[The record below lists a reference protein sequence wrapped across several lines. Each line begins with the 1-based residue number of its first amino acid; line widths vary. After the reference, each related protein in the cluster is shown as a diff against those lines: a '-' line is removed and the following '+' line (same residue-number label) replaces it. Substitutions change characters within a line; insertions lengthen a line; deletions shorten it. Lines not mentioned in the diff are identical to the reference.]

1 MPDKGRTLP
10 ADPCLWGSEQW
21 HYVPHRCLERCGPW
35 RGSQGCDHHWTWCGC
50 HTFLQSISHI
60 LGFKT
65 CLFYSY
71 FTIHQQHIKKKIRLL
86 TNNIHVHIHFIRLD
100 NTLFILLKQR
110 SDRTPYLPPWLCS
123 WHRGS
128 RGAFPRAWWGHR
140 RDPLQQ
146 RSVHPRRPHG
156 CRYWRHLQNGNMA
169 LKRGVRG

>member
-50 HTFLQSISHI
+50 HTFLQSISHF

-71 FTIHQQHIKKKIRLL
+71 FTIHQQHIFKKIRLL
-86 TNNIHVHIHFIRLD
+86 TNNIHVHIHFFRLD
-100 NTLFILLKQR
+100 NTLFIL
-110 SDRTPYLPPWLCS
+110 W
-123 WHRGS
+123 S
-128 RGAFPRAWWGHR
+128 RDLIERLTCHLDLVAYTEEAVGPFLELDEGIGGTLYSNAQFTRAGLTGV
-140 RDPLQQ
+140 DIEDI
-146 RSVHPRRPHG
+146 
-156 CRYWRHLQNGNMA
+156 YKTATWR
-169 LKRGVRG
+169 